1 MDEYFKKVK
10 LIFEVD
16 KDSKDKVKEELDELS
31 KQEVEAKDKP
41 DDEQEIVSLKKLFKD
56 SSDDFFDK
64 FDFISSDFKKVS
76 KEFNTSFQAGA
87 AAIVVMALNKLA
99 NLFSDAWDEL
109 GEMLDYSRLSSQK
122 TRDLAFTYGFDASQS
137 YAYSKAMDVMGLQ
150 SEEDIFYM
158 NEAERQQFY
167 DSFNKYSQKY
177 DELYDSGFFD
187 TMREY
192 EIEMA
197 EFKEDMKLEVVSFFM
212 ENKDTIKAG
221 MQAMMSAAEVLL
233 KIFGWLMQYGGEDV
247 KSESSRAADT
257 SQIISNYKGGNTV
270 NAKVD
275 NTYNISNQTQAD
287 WATDVGRTQFQ
298 QILAVFN

>member
-16 KDSKDKVKEELDELS
+16 KDSADKVKEELDELS
-31 KQEVEAKDKP
+31 KQEVEAKDNP
-41 DDEQEIVSLKKLFKD
+41 NDEQETLSLKKLFKD
-56 SSDDFFDK
+56 SSDDFFK
-64 FDFISSDFKKVS
+64 QFDFISSDFKKIA
-76 KEFNTSFQAGA
+76 KDFNTSFQAGA
-87 AAIVVMALNKLA
+87 STIVAIALNKLA
-99 NLFSDAWDEL
+99 SLFSDAWDEL
-109 GEMLDYSRLSSQK
+109 GNMLDYSRLSNQK
-122 TRDLAFTYGFDASQS
+122 TRDLAFTYGFDASQA

-158 NEAERQQFY
+158 NDAERQQFY
-167 DSFNKYSQKY
+167 DNFSKYSQKY
-177 DELYDSGFFD
+177 DDLYDSGFFD
-187 TMREY
+187 MVREY

-212 ENKDTIKAG
+212 DNKDTIKAG

-233 KIFGWLMQYGGEDV
+233 KIFGWLMQYGGDDID
-247 KSESSRAADT
+247 SDSSRAADT
-257 SQIISNYKGGNTV
+257 SQIISNYKGGNTL

-287 WATDVGRTQFQ
+287 WATDIGRAQFQ